1 MHRPSHAAGAPRQS
15 FPRGLC
21 QPEGSFRFSADA
33 LLLASFLALPQG
45 REQGSLVD
53 LGAGCG
59 VVACAMLLRH
69 PLAQAVAVERQ
80 RPLALAAVENG
91 RRLGLASR
99 MRVLEGDLRILCR
112 GKEKTGAPPP
122 VPRQEKEDALHGMK
136 GQQGDALSGVGIQEG
151 ACDDGVFSLHAAR
164 VALANSC
171 DLALANP
178 PYRVWGSGRL
188 PREGARQEAFFGEAD
203 ALDVFCRAASFCL
216 RDKGRL
222 GVIFPAE
229 RLPDLCLAVQGAGL
243 RVRRILP
250 VQTVAWAAARFVLVE
265 AQKGSRGAAELSAP
279 LVLHAGRGAETGWT
293 AEALAF
299 CPWLGTHAESEA
311 GRE

>member
-45 REQGSLVD
+45 REQGTLVD

-112 GKEKTGAPPP
+112 GKEKTDVPPP
-122 VPRQEKEDALHGMK
+122 GPAQEKEDALHGVRE
-136 GQQGDALSGVGIQEG
+136 QQGDALVGAGISEG

-229 RLPDLCLAVQGAGL
+229 RLPDL
-243 RVRRILP
+243 
-250 VQTVAWAAARFVLVE
+250 
-265 AQKGSRGAAELSAP
+265 
-279 LVLHAGRGAETGWT
+279 
-293 AEALAF
+293 
-299 CPWLGTHAESEA
+299 
-311 GRE
+311 